1 MPRALCVLDPRWSWK
16 AWLEKN
22 RKQRPVL
29 TFDPAVLP
37 ARITLNKGERLAG
50 WRFVGT
56 TSAPRNPIAIMGASI
71 ALANEAGDD
80 WIGFLFDP
88 GQNLV
93 LNQLAVEM
101 AQALRVTHVLV
112 PKGSRLETH
121 GWPVGAE
128 PVELE
133 DGYPPMV
140 REAQRRAQWLEVFQ
154 SSQDHTV
161 ELGSVHVMGARLGAG
176 TPVPMPD
183 PGALAWRYGANLHVV
198 SPRAF
203 TQAESE
209 RLAAQHQAK
218 QVSHATPEDYVDL
231 VCSLA
236 DQEGRDLGIGT
247 VQGLDLATGAIH
259 LRNTAVSPAHPQF
272 LKIGT
277 TKVDPKG
284 RETGETKPWSL

>member
-1 MPRALCVLDPRWSWK
+1 MPRVLCVLEPRWSWK
-16 AWLEKN
+16 AWLERN

-29 TFDPAVLP
+29 TFDPSVLP
-37 ARITLNKGERLAG
+37 ARVTLSQGEKLAG

-56 TSAPRNPIAIMGASI
+56 TSAPRNPIGIMGASL
-71 ALANEAGDD
+71 ALANQAGDD

-112 PKGSRLETH
+112 PKGSSLETH

-128 PVELE
+128 PVELDE
-133 DGYPPMV
+133 GYPPMV

-154 SSQDHTV
+154 ASV
-161 ELGSVHVMGARLGAG
+161 EHEIDLASVHVMGARLGAG
-176 TPVPMPD
+176 QPVPMPEA
-183 PGALAWRYGANLHVV
+183 GTLAWRYGPNLHVV
-198 SPRAF
+198 SD
-203 TQAESE
+203 QALDPVASE
-209 RLAAQHQAK
+209 RLAAQHNVR
-218 QVSHATPEDYVDL
+218 QVSHATPADYFNL

-247 VQGLDLATGAIH
+247 VDSLDLSTGT
-259 LRNTAVSPAHPQF
+259 LRVFCTAVNPAHPQI

-277 TKVDPKG
+277 TQVDRKG
-284 RETGETKPWSL
+284 REAGETKPWSL